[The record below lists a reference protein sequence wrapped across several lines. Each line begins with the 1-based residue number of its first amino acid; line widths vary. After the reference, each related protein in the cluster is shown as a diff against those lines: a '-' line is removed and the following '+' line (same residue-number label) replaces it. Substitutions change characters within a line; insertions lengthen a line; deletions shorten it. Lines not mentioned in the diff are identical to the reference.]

1 MTPNGQA
8 WWTRRRVVLGALC
21 AVAVAGVAFIYRF
34 NSLDGSLGGFTNDQF
49 AHLMR
54 AEMLLRGEQP
64 LRDFADAEL
73 RGAWP
78 SLSYALPAWAQ
89 QLFGRTLLAE
99 AYLTIGAIA
108 LAHAL
113 VFLLVLDLARRW
125 SVALLATALVVA
137 MEPRLYGYPKVL
149 MLALGAVMIRTVT
162 VSPSVLRLG
171 LAAVTTAAAT
181 LFRHDCGVYVAIG
194 FIAGLIGRDVGA
206 WSVVGRRVGLY
217 LGLTALCLLPSALWV
232 QVYEGIPSYVR
243 NNLATAALEAR
254 RTELQLPTLASLASL
269 NGESLVG
276 LTYYAFW
283 AIMAVAAAVL
293 AWRAFAPAASPLT
306 PEDRGFAVGLLAMAV
321 ISNEFLLRD
330 GLNGRFGDAVI
341 PVAVLAAWSTGAAH
355 SITLPVAR
363 RLATL
368 LPLVLLLFMFGASWM
383 FRDVART
390 LDTTGLT
397 ASWEEITRQFARVRE
412 NLLGLPPRDWSDV
425 DAQGTIAAARYVAEC
440 TSPDEYL
447 LVAAQA
453 PEISVLARRRFAAG
467 QATVGLSFY
476 MSEADQRRALA
487 RLASQS
493 VPIILADATHFEADF
508 VYTYPLL
515 ARHVADH
522 YRNVGTIVDD
532 ELPLLVF
539 VEAVRQPLRMDPHFG
554 LPCFQ

>member
-293 AWRAFAPAASPLT
+293 AWRAFASTASPLT

-321 ISNEFLLRD
+321 VSNEFLLRD

-493 VPIILADATHFEADF
+493 VPIILADANHFEADF
-508 VYTYPLL
+508 VFTYPLL

-522 YRNVGTIVDD
+522 YREVGTIADD
-532 ELPLLVF
+532 ALPLRVF
-539 VEAVRQPLRMDPHFG
+539 VEANRQPLRMDPHFG

>member
-1 MTPNGQA
+1 MA
-8 WWTRRRVVLGALC
+8 
-21 AVAVAGVAFIYRF
+21 
-34 NSLDGSLGGFTNDQF
+34 
-49 AHLMR
+49 
-54 AEMLLRGEQP
+54 
-64 LRDFADAEL
+64 
-73 RGAWP
+73 
-78 SLSYALPAWAQ
+78 
-89 QLFGRTLLAE
+89 
-99 AYLTIGAIA
+99 
-108 LAHAL
+108 
-113 VFLLVLDLARRW
+113 
-125 SVALLATALVVA
+125 
-137 MEPRLYGYPKVL
+137 
-149 MLALGAVMIRTVT
+149 
-162 VSPSVLRLG
+162 
-171 LAAVTTAAAT
+171 
-181 LFRHDCGVYVAIG
+181 
-194 FIAGLIGRDVGA
+194 A

-217 LGLTALCLLPSALWV
+217 VGLTALCLLPSALWV

-283 AIMAVAAAVL
+283 AIMAVATAVL
-293 AWRAFAPAASPLT
+293 AWRAFASAASPLT

-321 ISNEFLLRD
+321 VSNEFLLRD

-355 SITLPVAR
+355 PITLPVAR

-383 FRDVART
+383 FGDVART

-453 PEISVLARRRFAAG
+453 TGQHLAGILTGSHLNGAVHR
-467 QATVGLSFY
+467 
-476 MSEADQRRALA
+476 EACT
-487 RLASQS
+487 S
-493 VPIILADATHFEADF
+493 
-508 VYTYPLL
+508 
-515 ARHVADH
+515 
-522 YRNVGTIVDD
+522 G
-532 ELPLLVF
+532 
-539 VEAVRQPLRMDPHFG
+539 
-554 LPCFQ
+554 